1 MVAIMAEVVLF
12 VAVKAGTLPL
22 PLAAI
27 PIFISEFVQ
36 VNVVPGRLLLKAE
49 AGTFP
54 PAHTVKLAG
63 TVASGRGFT
72 VTVAGF
78 DVTEPQLL
86 LTTTSYDPALGK
98 STTGMLKLAEVAPLM
113 FTPFFRH

>member
-1 MVAIMAEVVLF
+1 MVAIMAEVALF

-27 PIFISEFVQ
+27 PIFVSEFVQ

-63 TVASGRGFT
+63 TVTSGRGT

-86 LTTTSYDPALGK
+86 LTTTS
-98 STTGMLKLAEVAPLM
+98 
-113 FTPFFRH
+113 